1 MRRVRL
7 SESLIAACLR
17 GDALAQT
24 ALFEQHKAL
33 VYRTAYLMLGEAR
46 DAEDTLQ
53 EVFIN
58 VFRFLDSYDPARAAF
73 TTWLYRITVNAC
85 LSRMR
90 GSNRPA
96 LLELDEDTPGDP
108 GDLFSRLSLIEQVG
122 HLLDVLDADQRAVI
136 VLRFYGDLAYQE
148 IADTLDVPLGTVQSR
163 FGRAL
168 RKMRTA
174 MQLMNEEES
183 V

>member
-1 MRRVRL
+1 L
-7 SESLIAACLR
+7 SESLIDACLR
-17 GDALAQT
+17 GDPLAPS
-24 ALFEQHKAL
+24 ALFEQHRAM
-33 VYRTAYLMLGEAR
+33 VYRTSYLMLGEAK

-53 EVFIN
+53 EVFSN

-90 GSNRPA
+90 GATRPA

-108 GDLFSRLSLIEQVG
+108 GDLFSRLSLIEQAR
-122 HLLDVLDADQRAVI
+122 HLLDALDADQRAVI
-136 VLRFYGDLAYQE
+136 VLRFYGDLSYQE
-148 IADTLDVPLGTVQSR
+148 IAETLDVPIGTVQSR

-168 RKMRTA
+168 KKMRAA
-174 MQLMNEEES
+174 MQVMNEEE
-183 V
+183 VL